1 MIKIKIYDY
10 ENNAKEIELRDDLK
24 LLVVRV
30 ISGDEV
36 ILAYYKDSTAES
48 FDSCDCRTDDHDDGI
63 YIVDTDKL
71 DAWFNFDVDDDKFK
85 GDYFERDV
93 ISYARQAA
101 FCNEQTQR
109 QTN

>member
-1 MIKIKIYDY
+1 MRI
-10 ENNAKEIELRDDLK
+10 LRQN
-24 LLVVRV
+24 
-30 ISGDEV
+30 
-36 ILAYYKDSTAES
+36 LAYYKDSTAES
-48 FDSCDCRTDDHDDGI
+48 FDSCDCRTDDYDDGI